1 MGLFEGNAPTCGD
14 VVKADLKRS
23 VNLLVRHR
31 GHVQWWI
38 RRNFDFK
45 RKAVVQF
52 DLLEEE
58 DDGLR

>member
-1 MGLFEGNAPTCGD
+1 MGLFEGDALTCGD
-14 VVKADLKRS
+14 VVKADLES
-23 VNLLVRHR
+23 GVNLLVRHR

-38 RRNFDFK
+38 RWNFDFK

>member
-1 MGLFEGNAPTCGD
+1 MGFFERNAPTCGD
-14 VVKADLKRS
+14 VVEADLKRS

-31 GHVQWWI
+31 GHVQWRL
-38 RRNFDFK
+38 RRNLDFK

-58 DDGLR
+58 DDGL